1 MNNWIDTID
10 GGPAFGRSVRK
21 LASAIGTAPGRMV
34 VRMVDLCLTWQMRS
48 LERQQLRSLSEHTL
62 KDIGLSRADT
72 VREADKPFWR
82 G

>member
-10 GGPAFGRSVRK
+10 GGSALNRSVRK
-21 LASAIGTAPGRMV
+21 LALAFGTAPGRLV
-34 VRMVDLCLTWQMRS
+34 VRTVELFLTWQIRS
-48 LERQQLRSLSEHTL
+48 LERQQLRSLSDHTL

>member
-10 GGPAFGRSVRK
+10 GGAALGRSVRK
-21 LASAIGTAPGRMV
+21 LASAIGTAPGHLA
-34 VRMVDLCLTWQMRS
+34 VRLTDMLLNWQARS
-48 LERQQLRSLSEHTL
+48 MERQQLRSLSEHTL

-72 VREADKPFWR
+72 TAEADKPFWR